1 MITDEMIERVARS
14 IEVKSGY
21 VISQHHA
28 RALSRAALEAAY
40 PLIAAKVL
48 EEAVQ
53 IANGRAAIW
62 ARDRGQFKRGS
73 CSLSLEEECEDI
85 AEAIRALKAKYEE
98 SK

>member
-1 MITDEMIERVARS
+1 MITDEMIEKAAEAISGSRSNAVARELAS
-14 IEVKSGY
+14 T
-21 VISQHHA
+21 
-28 RALSRAALEAAY
+28 ALEAAY
-40 PLIAAKVL
+40 QLIAAEVL

-62 ARDRGQFKRGS
+62 ARDRGQFRRGS

-85 AEAIRALKAKYEE
+85 AEAIRALKAKYEV